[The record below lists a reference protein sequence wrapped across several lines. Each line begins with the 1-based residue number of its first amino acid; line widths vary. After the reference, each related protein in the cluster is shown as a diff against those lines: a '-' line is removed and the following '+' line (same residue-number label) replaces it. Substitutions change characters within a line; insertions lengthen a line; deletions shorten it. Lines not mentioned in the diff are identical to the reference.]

1 MDYRSLGIAGV
12 RVSPICL
19 GTAFRGQEDDDV
31 CIRTIERAI
40 DLGCNFIDTA
50 NYYGRGRS
58 ERILARA
65 LKGKRDDIVLASKV
79 CSPMGDGPND
89 RGLSR
94 FAIMREIERSL
105 RRLETDHLDLYILHQ
120 FDPHTRLEE
129 TMRTMDDLVRQGK
142 VRYVGVSNFG
152 AARLSETLWVCDRGD
167 YEPPVCLQIRYNL
180 LGRYDIEPEVMPL
193 CRRHGVGITTFSP
206 LAIGLLTGRFRRG
219 QPAPTDTPWGK
230 NKYKLENSLTEQNDR
245 IIGKLI
251 DIAEKL
257 DKTPAQV
264 AIAWILDHPE
274 VAAAIIGPDTPEH
287 VDENMGAAGW
297 ALEPEDRAALDEVSE
312 VEGPQRYVE

>member
-1 MDYRSLGIAGV
+1 MDYRRLGSAGV
-12 RVSPICL
+12 KVSPICL
-19 GTAFRGQEDDDV
+19 GTAFRGQDDEDV

-89 RGLSR
+89 RGISR

-105 RRLETDHLDLYILHQ
+105 TRLETDHLDLYVLHQ
-120 FDPHTRLEE
+120 FDPNVRLEE

-142 VRYVGVSNFG
+142 VRYVGCSNFG
-152 AARLSETLWVCDRGD
+152 AAQLAETLWICDSGGL
-167 YEPPVCLQIRYNL
+167 ESPVSLQIGYNL
-180 LGRYDIEPEVMPL
+180 LRRYEIEPEVMPL
-193 CRRHGVGITTFSP
+193 CGRHGIGITTFSP

-219 QPAPTDTPWGK
+219 QPAPSDTPWGK
-230 NKYKLENSLTEQNDR
+230 SKYKLEKALTEQNDR
-245 IIGKLI
+245 AIQKLI
-251 DIAEKL
+251 EIAEER

-274 VAAAIIGPDTPEH
+274 VSAAIIGPDTPEH
-287 VDENMGAAGW
+287 VDDVFGAVGW
-297 ALEPEDRAALDEVSE
+297 RLDAEHRAALNQASE
-312 VEGPQRYVE
+312 VAPRQPLA